1 VIRRYLAWRF
11 AGWLL
16 PAAWRLTKALVLAA
30 AALVAAPATLVAA
43 AAVTL
48 AWRRGWPPARL
59 ARAAAACAPML
70 AAWLAATTV
79 AATGAAGTLAALPA
93 APYRAWLDMWH
104 DAAAG
109 RPLLAAAVIA
119 PLAIPAGL
127 AAGALA
133 WSRRI
138 RAMESGSSGLSP
150 ASAVAFD
157 RRQWRHQVATARA
170 RIAAPGSVPLIKG
183 YGSVVAGAVIRTVN
197 HRTGPVASLPY
208 QRMRSHQVVIGAT
221 GTGKTTL
228 LLRLWA
234 GFMAAAQQRY
244 AAGQGP
250 RPLLVVLDCKGG
262 ADARRIADRARR
274 VLREAG
280 ARSTAAWPDEAR
292 LSLWDLPAG
301 PLTTTLLDL
310 IEHGTGAAAYYT
322 DVMEALVALAVEA
335 PPGPPRSAQELR
347 DRLDAG
353 WLSLAYAATGQ
364 PADLALIRSSAR
376 LLPDIALRYRAL
388 FRRLGAGLDGPGGF
402 GDADAW
408 YCILEGTSEPAVA
421 EGQARA
427 LTDLL
432 AQFATGG
439 PNREILLAVDEFS
452 AVARRLPIWGLYER
466 ARSLGLAVQVSAQSW
481 PGLAGTEDDRNR
493 IAAAADGGLWL
504 LRTPYPEP
512 VTALAGQ
519 RKLTDT
525 SRKLR
530 RSRVWAE
537 EGQSRTTLAPVA
549 DPALIRSLDT
559 GQVAYIY
566 RGGVTYVQVKRLI
579 GSPPALP
586 PATTP
591 APPTAE
597 LHPTTAPR
605 PDPPT
610 ARPAGTPRA
619 PITPPAWATR
629 AAGPVWPLPPE
640 RRPAPSSP
648 PAWQPL
654 SAHEGSREHSG
665 TSAAWPPTPEPPP
678 APADHR
684 PSGLTAFLDAAFGPE
699 PTARSAGNPARSTR
713 QQDSF
718 GATTGASQHAA
729 TDGASRADGA
739 CETEDSR

>member
-1 VIRRYLAWRF
+1 
-11 AGWLL
+11 
-16 PAAWRLTKALVLAA
+16 
-30 AALVAAPATLVAA
+30 
-43 AAVTL
+43 
-48 AWRRGWPPARL
+48 
-59 ARAAAACAPML
+59 
-70 AAWLAATTV
+70 
-79 AATGAAGTLAALPA
+79 
-93 APYRAWLDMWH
+93 
-104 DAAAG
+104 
-109 RPLLAAAVIA
+109 
-119 PLAIPAGL
+119 
-127 AAGALA
+127 
-133 WSRRI
+133 
-138 RAMESGSSGLSP
+138 
-150 ASAVAFD
+150 
-157 RRQWRHQVATARA
+157 
-170 RIAAPGSVPLIKG
+170 
-183 YGSVVAGAVIRTVN
+183 
-197 HRTGPVASLPY
+197 
-208 QRMRSHQVVIGAT
+208 
-221 GTGKTTL
+221 
-228 LLRLWA
+228 
-234 GFMAAAQQRY
+234 MAAAQQRY

-280 ARSTAAWPDEAR
+280 ARSTAVWPDEAR
-292 LSLWDLPAG
+292 LSLWDLPPG

-432 AQFATGG
+432 AQFATSG

-481 PGLAGTEDDRNR
+481 PGLAGTEDERNR

-530 RSRVWAE
+530 RSHAWAE
-537 EGQSRTTLAPVA
+537 EGQSRTALAPVA

-566 RGGVTYVQVKRLI
+566 RGGVTYIQVKRLI

-586 PATTP
+586 RATAPEPQTAELRPRHIGRRTRQRP
-591 APPTAE
+591 APPERPEPPSPRRPGRPGQLARSGRS
-597 LHPTTAPR
+597 PQPACRPR
-605 PDPPT
+605 PARSPGHRSRRRTTQGQRT
-610 ARPAGTPRA
+610 ARPPIRAGAST
-619 PITPPAWATR
+619 
-629 AAGPVWPLPPE
+629 G
-640 RRPAPSSP
+640 RPAPARPDRVPGRGLRPRASRP
-648 PAWQPL
+648 PAADGG
-654 SAHEGSREHSG
+654 AHPRGPMGPVRQRTAGDRQRLVAGHR
-665 TSAAWPPTPEPPP
+665 PPP
-678 APADHR
+678 RRAERGSGDLRGAGAGRGPGADR
-684 PSGLTAFLDAAFGPE
+684 RRGPDGLAARGGSHPPGPG
-699 PTARSAGNPARSTR
+699 RRR
-713 QQDSF
+713 
-718 GATTGASQHAA
+718 
-729 TDGASRADGA
+729 
-739 CETEDSR
+739 

>member
-16 PAAWRLTKALVLAA
+16 PAAWRLTKALILAA
-30 AALVAAPATLVAA
+30 AALAAAPATLVAA

-70 AAWLAATTV
+70 AVWLAATAV
-79 AATGAAGTLAALPA
+79 AAGTLAALPA

-157 RRQWRHQVATARA
+157 RRQWRHQAATARA

-197 HRTGPVASLPY
+197 HRAGPVASLPY

-280 ARSTAAWPDEAR
+280 ARSTAVWPDEAR
-292 LSLWDLPAG
+292 LSLWDLPPG

-466 ARSLGLAVQVSAQSW
+466 ARSLGLAIQVSAQSW
-481 PGLAGTEDDRNR
+481 PGLAGTEDERNR

-530 RSRVWAE
+530 RSRTWAE
-537 EGQSRTTLAPVA
+537 EGQSRTALAPVA
-549 DPALIRSLDT
+549 DPALIRSLGT

-566 RGGVTYVQVKRLI
+566 RGGVTYIQVKRLI
-579 GSPPALP
+579 GSPPVLP
-586 PATTP
+586 RAT
-591 APPTAE
+591 APEPQPAE
-597 LHPTTAPR
+597 LHPATLALA
-605 PDPPT
+605 DPPT
-610 ARPAGTPRA
+610 PGASGPAGTPRA

-629 AAGPVWPLPPE
+629 AAGPVWPLPSE

-648 PAWQPL
+648 SPAGPEETRHR
-654 SAHEGSREHSG
+654 SENSP
-665 TSAAWPPTPEPPP
+665 AWPPVPDPLP

-684 PSGLTAFLDAAFGPE
+684 PPGLTAFLDAAFGPE
-699 PTARSAGNPARSTR
+699 PTARP
-713 QQDSF
+713 
-718 GATTGASQHAA
+718 ASQHAV
-729 TDGASRADGA
+729 TDAPMRADGA
-739 CETEDSR
+739 RETEDSR